1 MKKKVIMID
10 GVFDPIHEGH
20 IKYIEEASKL
30 GNYLVLNNANDS
42 EIWSKRPL
50 IGPLLNEKS
59 RILVLQGLKFIDE
72 VVCLDTPLAL
82 SKVNPDVYVKGIDW
96 KDKLP
101 QNEIDICKKNK
112 ISLAYL
118 NTKMNSSSDQ
128 LIRFLKQQKT

>member
-1 MKKKVIMID
+1 MIV

-50 IGPLLNEKS
+50 IGPLLNEES

-82 SKVNPDVYVKGIDW
+82 LKVNPDVYVKGIDW

-128 LIRFLKQQKT
+128 LIRFLKQQKK